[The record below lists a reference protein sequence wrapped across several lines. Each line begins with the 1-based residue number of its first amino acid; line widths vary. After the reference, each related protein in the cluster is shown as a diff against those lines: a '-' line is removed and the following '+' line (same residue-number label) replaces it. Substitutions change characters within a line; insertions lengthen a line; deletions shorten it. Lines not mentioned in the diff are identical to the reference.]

1 MSEVSP
7 APLTRRTYS
16 SPPSLVI
23 RPAEGP
29 SATAVPPLAMPR
41 DSAHFVREAI
51 FFLLE
56 LASRK
61 VVERAM

>member
-29 SATAVPPLAMPR
+29 SATAVPPAMPR